1 MFSSC
6 LISGLNELLEY
17 PDMDME
23 DTLMQTFSISYK
35 DVFGVVYNHE
45 LKVLTYIHSF
55 KNKLYLNIY
64 I

>member
-1 MFSSC
+1 MSMFSSY

-45 LKVLTYIHSF
+45 LKVLTSIH
-55 KNKLYLNIY
+55 I
-64 I
+64 

>member
-1 MFSSC
+1 MFSSSQ
-6 LISGLNELLEY
+6 ISGLNELLEY

-45 LKVLTYIHSF
+45 LKVFLFIHSF
-55 KNKLYLNIY
+55 
-64 I
+64 